1 MGVFAKSPGGRC
13 ASRRPKHFLEDRVG
27 SKRISPAAALQ
38 TDTLFDSFEPAEE
51 PEEPCEVD
59 QPIQCPVPE
68 PSIMEDGILWRAR
81 ILASLQRRNDILT
94 ASKEREPVL
103 RRGSFP
109 NRRTQS
115 RSKENFLFVAHSA
128 PEYEVR
134 KLLE

>member
-1 MGVFAKSPGGRC
+1 MGVFAKSPGGRS
-13 ASRRPKHFLEDRVG
+13 ATRRSKHFLEG

-38 TDTLFDSFEPAEE
+38 TDTPFDSFEAAEQ
-51 PEEPCEVD
+51 PEEPSEID
-59 QPIQCPVPE
+59 QPIACPAPE

-94 ASKEREPVL
+94 ATKERETVF
-103 RRGSFP
+103 RGGSFP

-115 RSKENFLFVAHSA
+115 RSMENFLFVAHSA